1 MQLIEIFPVNCET
14 LPIRDIGL
22 LVVHHKTIIEI
33 DIESDILLCQYIGI
47 IDKNGWQNMNVIPIK
62 YEAAHQIQYD
72 KKAKDL
78 KG

>member
-47 IDKNGWQNMNVIPIK
+47 IDKNG
-62 YEAAHQIQYD
+62 
-72 KKAKDL
+72 
-78 KG
+78 